1 MLVRRWRPSLEI
13 HAPVAPTPMF
23 LNMAHYF
30 VRSLRLRGGSYR
42 DAPVVL
48 TVGAETRDL
57 DLANKHPWM
66 AANGVEV
73 RWIDEE
79 LFARESYYGTGS
91 QRFHYDYMSDV
102 ALIMDADV
110 LIAGPL
116 DELVHEAHS
125 AQAVCGVI
133 AHVPPVTREQWLAI
147 YAACNLGDFITPCEH
162 TGWGYMFQDE
172 SVRYCPPYFN
182 FGVLAAPAAVM
193 RRLGESVYEDMAAI
207 QRIEPTP
214 YRAQMA
220 VTVAIT
226 RWSLP
231 YRALP
236 FRWNFANDPLL
247 EALHADELRDVRIIH
262 LLRQHQIYKNELYA
276 SLENV
281 EVMLARTDLR
291 VINQMAQ
298 ELIRE
303 IHPSVKAE
311 A

>member
-1 MLVRRWRPSLEI
+1 M
-13 HAPVAPTPMF
+13 PVAPTPMF

-30 VRSLRLRGGSYR
+30 VRSLRLRGGSHR

-48 TVGAETRDL
+48 TAGAETRDL
-57 DLANKHPWM
+57 DLANKHPWL

-73 RWIDEE
+73 RWISEE

-91 QRFHYDYMSDV
+91 ERFRYDYNSNV
-102 ALIMDADV
+102 VLIMDADV

-116 DELVHEAHS
+116 DELVIEAHS
-125 AQAVCGVI
+125 AQAVCGVV
-133 AHVPPVTREQWLAI
+133 AHLPPVTREQWLAI
-147 YAACNLGDFITPCEH
+147 YAALNLGDFITPCEH

-182 FGVLAAPAAVM
+182 LGVLAAPAAVM
-193 RRLGESVYEDMAAI
+193 HRLGEKVYEDMAAI
-207 QRIEPTP
+207 HRIEPTP

-220 VTVAIT
+220 VTVAIA
-226 RWSLP
+226 RWNLP

-247 EALHADELRDVRIIH
+247 EALHANELRDVRIIH
-262 LLRQHQIYKNELYA
+262 LLRQHQLYKNELYA
-276 SLENV
+276 SFENV
-281 EVMLARTDLR
+281 EAMLARTDLR

-298 ELIRE
+298 QLIRE
-303 IHPSVKAE
+303 IHPSVKGE